1 MSIPGQP
8 SSPEKM
14 TKKERKKHELSQM
27 LKKVCSRWPGLWPEW
42 KKRKFRP
49 VALGVGQEMHDQLK
63 ANPDPDLTHQD
74 IARVMFYVTGSL
86 SYLEQVKAGSYRY
99 NLDGHPVQQV
109 TAEDEKYSLLRIKET
124 HQRIKA
130 RAARKAADQRISE
143 RTGSP

>member
-1 MSIPGQP
+1 
-8 SSPEKM
+8 
-14 TKKERKKHELSQM
+14 
-27 LKKVCSRWPGLWPEW
+27 
-42 KKRKFRP
+42 
-49 VALGVGQEMHDQLK
+49 
-63 ANPDPDLTHQD
+63 
-74 IARVMFYVTGSL
+74 MFYVTGSL